1 MKQPNPIS
9 VRPRQGSKL
18 EAVWTDHG
26 SSRGWDF
33 RPSDEPPM
41 WLKAVAEVLR
51 PRSLIIL
58 AAMAGVISLW
68 WMT

>member
-1 MKQPNPIS
+1 VIDRAEHTDHRRHAAMM
-9 VRPRQGSKL
+9 
-18 EAVWTDHG
+18 TDHG

-41 WLKAVAEVLR
+41 WFRAVAEVLR

-58 AAMAGVISLW
+58 AVLAGVISLFW
-68 WMT
+68 IS